1 MKTSLVALTVL
12 VLLVITAAVSSR
24 DTAEASDAWPGPDGV
39 TAADG
44 LSPGEAVL
52 TWATVEEE
60 PYYRIGWIAEA
71 DYQTSADS
79 GSDWQE
85 GFAFTDAPNRGQA
98 SHLVTG
104 LTPGEEYRFVVLAH
118 DGQPSTPKT
127 PPQSSSLLLADLP
140 PVSSEQPARLGFQ
153 GDVRHVRN
161 DPPESWGYRCYY
173 DDNNNRLGSYCIIVP
188 VGYVDVNELDGWVQG
203 VREGAFFGLT
213 GSLSDVNDR
222 KNFYSDI
229 LLEMVIQPGTR
240 GDLYRENVLADL
252 PEAVRG
258 AIEVADLVSEST
270 EAFTELADSELF
282 RTHLEHLH
290 TSEFFFGVKLGT
302 HLADV
307 MIAAAANR
315 TIEIEQAERRLH
327 LLEKDIAKAFPDDPA
342 WKAAFG
348 MVRQE
353 LEDMDN
359 PDAMTRWSNA
369 LEANIHAIALTI
381 TRYVV
386 GYAAKTAA
394 VAAVQGAAAAAGATI
409 AIPAA
414 PITLTVGL
422 AALVVYH
429 IIEETD
435 QFWDEMILSSTALQ
449 VYLAMTSIVKDEDD
463 HNILGYATFT
473 FYQHLLNAMD
483 TSVWIFNFD
492 EDLLKSN
499 RLPVTK
505 SRDQALKQIIDTGWD
520 PSRDID
526 VAEVGHLTNSALPS
540 GAWAHGEDLW
550 IMTWGPSTTGS
561 GFTTNIDAYDLAT
574 RAPTDANVFSSATR
588 SLHGMWSRGTTV
600 WISHGG
606 LLGGSLQAYSLSGST
621 GMLVRAEQ
629 HDFSTLSDAGN
640 AAPRGIWSNHETMW
654 VSDSSDKKVYAYRMD
669 SRQRDPE
676 KDLDGLK
683 AAGNDSPGGIWSDG
697 TTMWVVDRD
706 DARVYAYG
714 IATGRRDPARDIE
727 LLNIPDAVGNTDP
740 VDIWSNG
747 NIMWVVDEQGL
758 KLFAYQ
764 LPPKVTST
772 PAAIPFQSNPSLDL
786 NRLNLAE
793 NHEAEGIWS
802 NGNTM
807 WVADQDDDRVYAYG
821 MSDGARVPSQEV
833 NLQTQLVGGN
843 TDATG
848 IWSDETTMWVADHHD
863 DRIYAYRL
871 SGGARVEDEEYDL
884 NQPSVHSEYATG
896 IWFDSTNGRMWVADR
911 LAGKIHGFDA
921 NSKELVGTIDT
932 LDCAGNRDPQGIWSD
947 GTTMWVADNDDD
959 RIYAYSIGDNLRDPG
974 KEFNTLKAA
983 NNNDAR
989 GIWSDGRTTMWVA
1002 DQDKNWIYAYNMPEL
1017 FMPELFLSTPAPA
1030 VLGNPSQLVVGPAG
1044 LHGVV
1049 TLNWRPAANANIH
1062 WIYLTNA
1069 DGTESRYWDF
1079 ELCGDANAAMI
1090 GLRHRDQEYR
1100 FRIIAGLRGTD
1111 GNIQWSDGSEWSHP
1125 ILGDGFSSAT
1135 IPSLGNPT
1143 SLAAA
1148 PGSQAGEVA
1157 LRWSPAANATVQWVY
1172 LVKPDGTDGR
1182 YWPHALA
1189 GDAATLAVTGL
1200 DAGETYLFLVR
1211 AGQVQADGTT
1221 LWSQWSDPAQAVVSG
1236 AATSPAGEPFARNA
1250 GQDFNGLA
1258 SPEGIWSDGTTM
1270 WVVGRGAKIYAY
1282 NLVTKVRDSGKDFNG
1297 LSSSGNRNSESI
1309 WSDGTTMWAARDVT
1323 DAKVYAYDMATKARV
1338 PRKDFDTLRAAG
1350 NGTPRGLWSDR
1361 VTLWVGDWRAGKIYA
1376 YDMAT
1381 KARLPSNDFDTPG
1394 TVGNNAV
1401 EGLWSDGTTM
1411 WVTDHHDRKIYA
1423 YDMTTKAR
1431 VVDKEFNTLA
1441 SAGNQSPDGIWSDG
1455 ITMWVADSDDGKLY
1469 AYKAPASVQAQQ
1481 FLGTPTGLSAAPGSQ
1496 SGEVVLRW
1504 TPAANATV
1512 HWVYLQK
1519 ADGTDGRYWETSLAG
1534 DANTA
1539 TITGLEVGQTYQ
1551 FWVRAGQGRATGDP
1565 VVSEWSNLGEALPAG
1580 VVAPAPEGDRIVLH
1594 GGTLNGN
1601 HIDSTNP
1608 SLRVPPGQ
1616 SISGTVDL
1624 SVTNHHGGHAIFP
1637 VGATTTWGPHQTS
1650 YWRLPIRPPA
1660 FGTSRQ
1666 EVSINLTA
1674 PEQPG
1679 NYAIIF
1685 AAQAETSL
1693 GHVMSG
1699 THWPSGGPR
1708 WDNGDDVAGWNT
1720 SQIDFAIAHGYVLA
1734 PQHGWG
1740 QPTARFGAAAV
1751 KIVVSGDASSAAPD
1765 LVVRSASVSDSN
1777 VEAGDTFTFSADVYN
1792 RGDATADS
1800 TTLRYYRSTNPTVTA
1815 RDAEV
1820 STDRVGSLDPAEV
1833 GGESERLTAPSSAG
1847 TYYYGACVDPVEG
1860 ESNTGNNCSSS
1871 VRVTVTAA
1879 AQGVPDL
1886 VVYSPSVYDK
1896 VFDPGERFDMSFW
1909 VQNQGDGG
1917 STTNATLKY
1926 YRSSDATI
1934 STSDTELAIRT
1945 GTVGVGSIAA
1955 SGQSSVTIRLTAH
1968 TSGVY
1973 YYGVCVGSVPGE
1985 SNTTNN
1991 CAAVF
1996 RVTLAS
2002 PDLVVRSAS
2011 VSDSSVEA
2019 GDRFTFSATVYNQG
2033 NGAADSTTL
2042 RYYRSTDSTVNTNDT
2057 EVDTDPVRSLDPAED
2072 GDESERLTAPSS
2084 AGTYY
2089 YGACVDSVDG
2099 ESNTR
2104 NNCST
2109 SVMVTVTS
2117 GEEDAP
2123 DMVADPPSFN
2133 DYNPEQGTSIML
2145 TFSARN
2151 QGDAT
2156 APATTLRVYYSIY
2169 SDFRHEIE
2177 VENFA
2182 IPSLRAS
2189 PVL

>member
-1 MKTSLVALTVL
+1 M
-12 VLLVITAAVSSR
+12 
-24 DTAEASDAWPGPDGV
+24 
-39 TAADG
+39 
-44 LSPGEAVL
+44 
-52 TWATVEEE
+52 
-60 PYYRIGWIAEA
+60 
-71 DYQTSADS
+71 
-79 GSDWQE
+79 
-85 GFAFTDAPNRGQA
+85 
-98 SHLVTG
+98 
-104 LTPGEEYRFVVLAH
+104 
-118 DGQPSTPKT
+118 
-127 PPQSSSLLLADLP
+127 
-140 PVSSEQPARLGFQ
+140 
-153 GDVRHVRN
+153 
-161 DPPESWGYRCYY
+161 
-173 DDNNNRLGSYCIIVP
+173 
-188 VGYVDVNELDGWVQG
+188 
-203 VREGAFFGLT
+203 
-213 GSLSDVNDR
+213 
-222 KNFYSDI
+222 
-229 LLEMVIQPGTR
+229 
-240 GDLYRENVLADL
+240 
-252 PEAVRG
+252 
-258 AIEVADLVSEST
+258 
-270 EAFTELADSELF
+270 
-282 RTHLEHLH
+282 
-290 TSEFFFGVKLGT
+290 
-302 HLADV
+302 
-307 MIAAAANR
+307 
-315 TIEIEQAERRLH
+315 
-327 LLEKDIAKAFPDDPA
+327 
-342 WKAAFG
+342 
-348 MVRQE
+348 
-353 LEDMDN
+353 
-359 PDAMTRWSNA
+359 
-369 LEANIHAIALTI
+369 
-381 TRYVV
+381 
-386 GYAAKTAA
+386 
-394 VAAVQGAAAAAGATI
+394 
-409 AIPAA
+409 
-414 PITLTVGL
+414 
-422 AALVVYH
+422 
-429 IIEETD
+429 
-435 QFWDEMILSSTALQ
+435 
-449 VYLAMTSIVKDEDD
+449 
-463 HNILGYATFT
+463 
-473 FYQHLLNAMD
+473 
-483 TSVWIFNFD
+483 
-492 EDLLKSN
+492 
-499 RLPVTK
+499 
-505 SRDQALKQIIDTGWD
+505 
-520 PSRDID
+520 
-526 VAEVGHLTNSALPS
+526 
-540 GAWAHGEDLW
+540 
-550 IMTWGPSTTGS
+550 
-561 GFTTNIDAYDLAT
+561 
-574 RAPTDANVFSSATR
+574 
-588 SLHGMWSRGTTV
+588 
-600 WISHGG
+600 
-606 LLGGSLQAYSLSGST
+606 
-621 GMLVRAEQ
+621 
-629 HDFSTLSDAGN
+629 
-640 AAPRGIWSNHETMW
+640 TMW
-654 VSDSSDKKVYAYRMD
+654 VADHDDDRIYGYDMVSKVLVGTIDTLR
-669 SRQRDPE
+669 E
-676 KDLDGLK
+676 E
-683 AAGNDSPGGIWSDG
+683 GNGSAKGIWSDG
-697 TTMWVVDRD
+697 TTMWVADHDDDRI
-706 DARVYAYG
+706 YAYRLSDGERVEDSESDDLLKDAGNQDVTG
-714 IATGRRDPARDIE
+714 IWFDRTTMTMWAADHDDDLIYGYDMVSKSLIRTIDTLKKA
-727 LLNIPDAVGNTDP
+727 GN
-740 VDIWSNG
+740 
-747 NIMWVVDEQGL
+747 E
-758 KLFAYQ
+758 
-764 LPPKVTST
+764 
-772 PAAIPFQSNPSLDL
+772 
-786 NRLNLAE
+786 
-793 NHEAEGIWS
+793 HAEGIWS
-802 NGNTM
+802 
-807 WVADQDDDRVYAYG
+807 
-821 MSDGARVPSQEV
+821 DG
-833 NLQTQLVGGN
+833 
-843 TDATG
+843 
-848 IWSDETTMWVADHHD
+848 TTMWVADHHD

-871 SGGARVEDEEYDL
+871 SDGEREREKEFDTPGA
-884 NQPSVHSEYATG
+884 
-896 IWFDSTNGRMWVADR
+896 
-911 LAGKIHGFDA
+911 
-921 NSKELVGTIDT
+921 
-932 LDCAGNRDPQGIWSD
+932 AGNGYMKGIWSD
-947 GTTMWVADNDDD
+947 GA
-959 RIYAYSIGDNLRDPG
+959 
-974 KEFNTLKAA
+974 
-983 NNNDAR
+983 
-989 GIWSDGRTTMWVA
+989 TMWVA
-1002 DQDKNWIYAYNMPEL
+1002 DQDSHWIYAYNMPEITY
-1017 FMPELFLSTPAPA
+1017 P
-1030 VLGNPSQLVVGPAG
+1030 
-1044 LHGVV
+1044 
-1049 TLNWRPAANANIH
+1049 
-1062 WIYLTNA
+1062 
-1069 DGTESRYWDF
+1069 
-1079 ELCGDANAAMI
+1079 
-1090 GLRHRDQEYR
+1090 
-1100 FRIIAGLRGTD
+1100 
-1111 GNIQWSDGSEWSHP
+1111 
-1125 ILGDGFSSAT
+1125 
-1135 IPSLGNPT
+1135 LGNPT
-1143 SLAAA
+1143 NLAAA
-1148 PGSQAGEVA
+1148 PGSQAGEVT
-1157 LRWSPAANATVQWVY
+1157 LRWTAAANATVQWVY

-1189 GDAATLAVTGL
+1189 GDADGVTITGL
-1200 DAGETYLFLVR
+1200 DAGETYLFLVI
-1211 AGQVQADGTT
+1211 AGQEQADGTT
-1221 LWSQWSDPAQAVVSG
+1221 LWSQWSNRAKAD
-1236 AATSPAGEPFARNA
+1236 AAMAMTGDDFARDA

-1270 WVVGRGAKIYAY
+1270 WVAGRGAKIYAY

-1309 WSDGTTMWAARDVT
+1309 WSDGTTMWAADVI

-1361 VTLWVGDWRAGKIYA
+1361 VTLWVGDWRDGKIYA

-1394 TVGNNAV
+1394 TVGNNVV

-1469 AYKAPASVQAQQ
+1469 AYKAPPSVQAQQ
-1481 FLGTPTGLSAAPGSQ
+1481 FLGTPTGLSAAPGSEA
-1496 SGEVVLRW
+1496 GEVVLRW

-1539 TITGLEVGQTYQ
+1539 VITGLEVGQTYQ
-1551 FWVRAGQGRATGDP
+1551 FWVRAGQGQATGDP

-1580 VVAPAPEGDRIVLH
+1580 AVAPAPEGDRIVLH

-1751 KIVVSGDASSAAPD
+1751 KIVVSGDASPSGTLDNPTGLTATPGSHAGEVVLRWTPAANATVHWIYLARADGADSRYWDTALAGDANTATITDLQAGETYRFWVQAGQAQADGTTQRSEWSNAVDAVAGGASMTASSAAPD
-1765 LVVRSASVSDSN
+1765 LVVRSASVSGSN
-1777 VEAGDTFTFSADVYN
+1777 VAAGGSFTFSANVYN
-1792 RGDATADS
+1792 QGDGTSSA
-1800 TTLRYYRSTNPTVTA
+1800 TTLRYYRSTDSNVDVNDT
-1815 RDAEV
+1815 EV
-1820 STDRVGSLDPAEV
+1820 SADGVTSLDPTDRSD
-1833 GGESERLTAPSSAG
+1833 ESERLTAPSSAG
-1847 TYYYGACVDPVEG
+1847 TYYYGACVDPVGG

-1917 STTNATLKY
+1917 STTDATLKY

-1945 GTVGVGSIAA
+1945 GTVGVGPIAASARRLVSIRLDAHTSGVYYYGVCVGNVPSESNTNNNCAAVFKVTLASPDLVVRSASVSDSNVAAGDSFTFSATVYNRGDATADSTTLRYYRSTNPTVTARDAEVSTDRVGSLDPAEVGGESERLTAPSVAGTYYYQACVDPVPNESDTTNNCSSVLSLTVQAAGQGGPDLEVYSPSVYDKVFDSGERFNMSFSVRNRGGAASTTTASLKYYRSSDANINPSDTEIIIQTGITGVGPIAA

-1985 SNTTNN
+1985 SNTNNN

-2117 GEEDAP
+2117 GEEEAP

-2189 PVL
+2189 RSFRNTLLNYNAPNWVSTFYYRACVDAVSGESDTQNNCSEASVLTTRERSP

>member
-1 MKTSLVALTVL
+1 
-12 VLLVITAAVSSR
+12 
-24 DTAEASDAWPGPDGV
+24 
-39 TAADG
+39 
-44 LSPGEAVL
+44 
-52 TWATVEEE
+52 
-60 PYYRIGWIAEA
+60 
-71 DYQTSADS
+71 
-79 GSDWQE
+79 
-85 GFAFTDAPNRGQA
+85 
-98 SHLVTG
+98 
-104 LTPGEEYRFVVLAH
+104 
-118 DGQPSTPKT
+118 
-127 PPQSSSLLLADLP
+127 
-140 PVSSEQPARLGFQ
+140 
-153 GDVRHVRN
+153 
-161 DPPESWGYRCYY
+161 
-173 DDNNNRLGSYCIIVP
+173 
-188 VGYVDVNELDGWVQG
+188 
-203 VREGAFFGLT
+203 
-213 GSLSDVNDR
+213 
-222 KNFYSDI
+222 
-229 LLEMVIQPGTR
+229 
-240 GDLYRENVLADL
+240 
-252 PEAVRG
+252 
-258 AIEVADLVSEST
+258 
-270 EAFTELADSELF
+270 
-282 RTHLEHLH
+282 
-290 TSEFFFGVKLGT
+290 
-302 HLADV
+302 
-307 MIAAAANR
+307 
-315 TIEIEQAERRLH
+315 
-327 LLEKDIAKAFPDDPA
+327 
-342 WKAAFG
+342 
-348 MVRQE
+348 
-353 LEDMDN
+353 
-359 PDAMTRWSNA
+359 MT
-369 LEANIHAIALTI
+369 
-381 TRYVV
+381 
-386 GYAAKTAA
+386 
-394 VAAVQGAAAAAGATI
+394 
-409 AIPAA
+409 
-414 PITLTVGL
+414 
-422 AALVVYH
+422 
-429 IIEETD
+429 
-435 QFWDEMILSSTALQ
+435 
-449 VYLAMTSIVKDEDD
+449 
-463 HNILGYATFT
+463 
-473 FYQHLLNAMD
+473 
-483 TSVWIFNFD
+483 
-492 EDLLKSN
+492 
-499 RLPVTK
+499 
-505 SRDQALKQIIDTGWD
+505 
-520 PSRDID
+520 
-526 VAEVGHLTNSALPS
+526 
-540 GAWAHGEDLW
+540 
-550 IMTWGPSTTGS
+550 
-561 GFTTNIDAYDLAT
+561 
-574 RAPTDANVFSSATR
+574 
-588 SLHGMWSRGTTV
+588 
-600 WISHGG
+600 
-606 LLGGSLQAYSLSGST
+606 
-621 GMLVRAEQ
+621 
-629 HDFSTLSDAGN
+629 
-640 AAPRGIWSNHETMW
+640 
-654 VSDSSDKKVYAYRMD
+654 
-669 SRQRDPE
+669 
-676 KDLDGLK
+676 
-683 AAGNDSPGGIWSDG
+683 
-697 TTMWVVDRD
+697 
-706 DARVYAYG
+706 
-714 IATGRRDPARDIE
+714 
-727 LLNIPDAVGNTDP
+727 
-740 VDIWSNG
+740 
-747 NIMWVVDEQGL
+747 
-758 KLFAYQ
+758 
-764 LPPKVTST
+764 
-772 PAAIPFQSNPSLDL
+772 
-786 NRLNLAE
+786 
-793 NHEAEGIWS
+793 
-802 NGNTM
+802 
-807 WVADQDDDRVYAYG
+807 
-821 MSDGARVPSQEV
+821 
-833 NLQTQLVGGN
+833 
-843 TDATG
+843 
-848 IWSDETTMWVADHHD
+848 
-863 DRIYAYRL
+863 
-871 SGGARVEDEEYDL
+871 
-884 NQPSVHSEYATG
+884 
-896 IWFDSTNGRMWVADR
+896 
-911 LAGKIHGFDA
+911 
-921 NSKELVGTIDT
+921 
-932 LDCAGNRDPQGIWSD
+932 
-947 GTTMWVADNDDD
+947 DD

-983 NNNDAR
+983 NNNDAK

-1002 DQDKNWIYAYNMPEL
+1002 DQDKNWVYAYN
-1017 FMPELFLSTPAPA
+1017 MPELFLSTPAPA
-1030 VLGNPSQLVVGPAG
+1030 VLGNPSHLVVGPAG

-1062 WIYLTNA
+1062 RIYLTNA

-1079 ELCGDANAAMI
+1079 DLCGDANTAMI

-1100 FRIIAGLRGTD
+1100 FRVIAGLRGTD
-1111 GNIQWSDGSEWSHP
+1111 GNIQWSDSEWSYP
-1125 ILGDGFSSAT
+1125 ILGDGFSHAV

-1148 PGSQAGEVA
+1148 PGSQSGEVA
-1157 LRWSPAANATVQWVY
+1157 LSWSPAANATVQWVY

-1200 DAGETYLFLVR
+1200 DAGETYFFLVI
-1211 AGQVQADGTT
+1211 AGQEQSDGTT
-1221 LWSQWSDPAQAVVSG
+1221 LWSQWSNWAKAD
-1236 AATSPAGEPFARNA
+1236 AAMALTGDDFARDA

-1270 WVVGRGAKIYAY
+1270 WVAGRGAKIYAY

-1309 WSDGTTMWAARDVT
+1309 WSDGTTMWAADVI

-1361 VTLWVGDWRAGKIYA
+1361 VTLWVGDWRDGKIYA

-1469 AYKAPASVQAQQ
+1469 AYKAPPSVQAQQ
-1481 FLGTPTGLSAAPGSQ
+1481 FLGTPTGLSAAPGSEA
-1496 SGEVVLRW
+1496 GEVVLRW

-1551 FWVRAGQGRATGDP
+1551 FWVRAGQGQATGDP

-1580 VVAPAPEGDRIVLH
+1580 AVAPAPEGDRIVLH

-1751 KIVVSGDASSAAPD
+1751 KIVVSGGASPSGTLDHPTGLTATPGSHAGEVVLRWTPAANATVHWIYLARADGADSRYWDTALAGDANTATITGLQAGETYRFWVQAGQAQADGTTQRSEWSNAVDAVAGGASMTASSAAPD
-1765 LVVRSASVSDSN
+1765 LVVRSASVSGSN
-1777 VEAGDTFTFSADVYN
+1777 VAAGGSFTFSANVYN
-1792 RGDATADS
+1792 QGDGTAS
-1800 TTLRYYRSTNPTVTA
+1800 ATTLRYYRSTDSNVDVNDT
-1815 RDAEV
+1815 EV
-1820 STDRVGSLDPAEV
+1820 SADGVTSLDPTDRSD
-1833 GGESERLTAPSSAG
+1833 ESERLTAPSSAG
-1847 TYYYGACVDPVEG
+1847 TYYYGACVDPVGG

-1945 GTVGVGSIAA
+1945 GTVGVGPIAA
-1955 SGQSSVTIRLTAH
+1955 SARRLISIRLDAH

-1973 YYGVCVGSVPGE
+1973 YYGVCVGNVPSE

-1996 RVTLAS
+1996 KVTLAS

-2011 VSDSSVEA
+2011 VSDSNVAA
-2019 GDRFTFSATVYNQG
+2019 GDSFTLSATVYNQG
-2033 NGAADSTTL
+2033 DGTASATTL
-2042 RYYRSTDSTVNTNDT
+2042 RYYRSTNSTVDTNDT
-2057 EVDTDPVRSLDPAED
+2057 AVDSDQVISLDPDED
-2072 GDESERLTAPSS
+2072 DDESERLTAPSS

-2089 YGACVDSVDG
+2089 YGACVDPVQG
-2099 ESNTR
+2099 ESNTH
-2104 NNCST
+2104 NNCS
-2109 SVMVTVTS
+2109 SGVRVTVT
-2117 GEEDAP
+2117 A
-2123 DMVADPPSFN
+2123 
-2133 DYNPEQGTSIML
+2133 
-2145 TFSARN
+2145 AR
-2151 QGDAT
+2151 
-2156 APATTLRVYYSIY
+2156 
-2169 SDFRHEIE
+2169 
-2177 VENFA
+2177 
-2182 IPSLRAS
+2182 
-2189 PVL
+2189 